1 MVLQG
6 QIRVPDPAAEEGGIL
21 HQGLCK
27 TVMAAPEDLTVGGLG
42 YSPAGVALGVN
53 EGAVVEAIHQQHRFP
68 QERSGKDGIHL
79 VFAVYLTEGDA
90 AVNQLL
96 HILGFLR
103 PLGPRPQKEGTD
115 PLDHA
120 VVAVAVDHIEPS
132 PTAAQLQIPEDHIVA
147 AAHPQQGVQKRLIVA
162 KIVGKLIHMP
172 SSLACFPLV
181 CPRLLGSILM
191 KMDHSSPAAACF
203 FSGGGYNKKR
213 ICSGRRRQMETKKW
227 EALVTAAELG
237 SFTRAAEKLGC
248 TQSGLT
254 HMMNSLES
262 EVGFPLLIRDRYG
275 VRFTPAGERI
285 LPAVRELLQA
295 GKRLEGEIAAQSSR
309 KRENIRVAAY
319 SSICMHWLP
328 TIVQQFRWD
337 FPDVSVDIR
346 MGSVEEMYRWL
357 QDDKVDLSFAS
368 RQDRGRYDWVPLWDD
383 PLLAILPMDY
393 PAEGLSRFPVA
404 EFDGKEFL
412 MPSLGFDMDILRVFE
427 DRDVRPDIKDTQVE
441 DAAILSMVEHG
452 LGVSIL
458 SELVL
463 QGRRDNVRCLPLD
476 PPACRRIGIAAQSL
490 EEASPI
496 VRQFIDYSTRIVA
509 ELHQP

>member
-1 MVLQG
+1 
-6 QIRVPDPAAEEGGIL
+6 
-21 HQGLCK
+21 
-27 TVMAAPEDLTVGGLG
+27 
-42 YSPAGVALGVN
+42 
-53 EGAVVEAIHQQHRFP
+53 
-68 QERSGKDGIHL
+68 
-79 VFAVYLTEGDA
+79 
-90 AVNQLL
+90 
-96 HILGFLR
+96 
-103 PLGPRPQKEGTD
+103 
-115 PLDHA
+115 
-120 VVAVAVDHIEPS
+120 
-132 PTAAQLQIPEDHIVA
+132 
-147 AAHPQQGVQKRLIVA
+147 
-162 KIVGKLIHMP
+162 
-172 SSLACFPLV
+172 
-181 CPRLLGSILM
+181 
-191 KMDHSSPAAACF
+191 
-203 FSGGGYNKKR
+203 
-213 ICSGRRRQMETKKW
+213 METKKW

-254 HMMNSLES
+254 HMMNSLEN

-357 QDDKVDLSFAS
+357 QEDKVDLSFAS

-496 VRQFIDYSTRIVA
+496 VRQFIDYSARIVA
-509 ELHQP
+509 ELHRP